1 MKINKLLA
9 LLLAFVMVMGLFVGC
24 GAAAMDKAETS
35 NGYAPGEMKPMEP
48 AGSADMEMDMNSSL
62 SDSPIEQP
70 ELPAD
75 RKFITTVHMDAETED
90 LETMLSSL
98 NEKISQL
105 GGYIESQEL
114 YNGSTYASHRYRRC
128 YMTIRIPAEN
138 LNQFTEQVAQEAN
151 VVNSNTTLE
160 DVTLSYVAIES
171 RIAVLETEQE
181 RLMELLAQA
190 QDMSDL
196 LMIESR
202 LTEVTA
208 ELEAV
213 TSQLRVMSNKI
224 NYSTVNLNLQE
235 VKEYTEV
242 VEPETFWQR
251 VTKGFGDNLEDL
263 WDGIVEFVIFLLTG
277 IPYFVLIG
285 AIAVGVVFLIKG
297 IKRKKAAKKS
307 KTQEEQNPQ

>member
-1 MKINKLLA
+1 MKINKLFT
-9 LLLAFVMVMGLFVGC
+9 LLLALVMVMGLFAGC
-24 GAAAMDKAETS
+24 GAASNGAAMDKAET
-35 NGYAPGEMKPMEP
+35 NMTPMEP
-48 AGSADMEMDMNSSL
+48 AGSADMEMDMDNSL
-62 SDSPIEQP
+62 SDSSVEQP

-75 RKFITTVHMDAETED
+75 RKFITTVHMEAETED

-98 NEKISQL
+98 NGKIAQL
-105 GGYIESQEL
+105 GGYIEAQEL
-114 YNGSTYASHRYRRC
+114 YNGSAYSTRRYRRA

-138 LNQFTEQVAQEAN
+138 LNQFTEQVAEEAN

-171 RIAVLETEQE
+171 RIAVLETEQA

-208 ELEAV
+208 ELEQV
-213 TSQLRVMSNKI
+213 NSQLRVMANKV

-263 WDGIVEFVIFLLTG
+263 WDGIVEFVIFFLTG
-277 IPYFVLIG
+277 IPYFILIG
-285 AIAVGVVFLIKG
+285 AIAVGVVFFIRA
-297 IKRKKAAKKS
+297 IRRKKKAKKA
-307 KTQEEQNPQ
+307 KIQEEQNPQ

>member
-1 MKINKLLA
+1 MKFKKLLA
-9 LLLAFVMVMGLFVGC
+9 LLLALVLTAGLFAGC
-24 GAAAMDKAETS
+24 SASNSAAMDKAESMT
-35 NGYAPGEMKPMEP
+35 NGYAPQEP
-48 AGSADMEMDMNSSL
+48 AGGDYEMEMDSSL
-62 SDSPIEQP
+62 TDSSMEQP

-90 LETMLSSL
+90 LEVMLSSL
-98 NEKISQL
+98 NDKIAQL
-105 GGYIESQEL
+105 GGYIEAQEL
-114 YNGSTYASHRYRRC
+114 YNGSAYSSRRYRRV

-138 LNQFTEQVAQEAN
+138 LNQFTEQVAEEVN

-171 RIAVLETEQE
+171 RIAVLETEQA

-196 LMIESR
+196 LMIEAR

-208 ELEAV
+208 ELEQV
-213 TSQLRVMSNKI
+213 TSQLRVMANKV

-242 VEPETFWQR
+242 VEPETFGQR
-251 VTKGFGDNLEDL
+251 VVKGFVDNVKDL

-277 IPYFVLIG
+277 LPYFAVIGAVVVVVLI
-285 AIAVGVVFLIKG
+285 IAKRIR
-297 IKRKKAAKKS
+297 RKKKAKEDS
-307 KTQEEQNPQ
+307 NE